1 MTSALNG
8 LGEIVSWTSP
18 RSVTIDEL
26 RKAMVDA
33 NIDESLA
40 RDMRPSNA
48 FRRAIKDM
56 EEHRVIR
63 QTLNDNEYLHFQFT
77 SEYLRG
83 GEFHY
88 SKEAELMLHKST
100 GVVSCSNN
108 ELREMAQRMVNE
120 QTDKRSASDITRIVQ
135 KLFEDNGDLFPLRDA
150 GGVYFVPQEH
160 LTLCE
165 KVEKLLN
172 AIGGAMKRWEMN
184 TSPRNSDNAAVAV
197 RDSLKKMIHE
207 YETYSNSLSS
217 DDPDVMAKGMK
228 RINVIRMKMNAYKD
242 LLSGYAN
249 DVDKALNAVTVDLTN
264 IASGGKT
271 SWQEAEED
279 AEDTEEEEEPTPTKE
294 PASVADIMALFA

>member
-108 ELREMAQRMVNE
+108 ELREMAQRMVTNRPTSG
-120 QTDKRSASDITRIVQ
+120 QPVTSLASSRSC
-135 KLFEDNGDLFPLRDA
+135 LRTM
-150 GGVYFVPQEH
+150 VI
-160 LTLCE
+160 C
-165 KVEKLLN
+165 
-172 AIGGAMKRWEMN
+172 
-184 TSPRNSDNAAVAV
+184 
-197 RDSLKKMIHE
+197 
-207 YETYSNSLSS
+207 SLS
-217 DDPDVMAKGMK
+217 GM
-228 RINVIRMKMNAYKD
+228 
-242 LLSGYAN
+242 L
-249 DVDKALNAVTVDLTN
+249 
-264 IASGGKT
+264 
-271 SWQEAEED
+271 
-279 AEDTEEEEEPTPTKE
+279 
-294 PASVADIMALFA
+294 VAFTLFLRST

>member
-1 MTSALNG
+1 
-8 LGEIVSWTSP
+8 
-18 RSVTIDEL
+18 
-26 RKAMVDA
+26 
-33 NIDESLA
+33 
-40 RDMRPSNA
+40 
-48 FRRAIKDM
+48 
-56 EEHRVIR
+56 
-63 QTLNDNEYLHFQFT
+63 
-77 SEYLRG
+77 
-83 GEFHY
+83 
-88 SKEAELMLHKST
+88 
-100 GVVSCSNN
+100 
-108 ELREMAQRMVNE
+108 
-120 QTDKRSASDITRIVQ
+120 
-135 KLFEDNGDLFPLRDA
+135 
-150 GGVYFVPQEH
+150 
-160 LTLCE
+160 
-165 KVEKLLN
+165 
-172 AIGGAMKRWEMN
+172 MKRWEMN

-279 AEDTEEEEEPTPTKE
+279 AEDTEEEEEPVPAKE